1 MSDIEYR
8 LLQSTSDKKSLKSLI
23 ESAFIA
29 LFVIVT
35 FLSLES
41 NLRFIEIVKIGKWS
55 EISVFKIPVRLSWSV
70 KELVMM

>member
-8 LLQSTSDKKSLKSLI
+8 FLQSTSDKKSLKSLI

-70 KELVMM
+70 KELAMM